1 MKNYL
6 NYFIAILM
14 MTVSLQSCDSESYLT
29 ENNPNEISTDVY
41 WSTLTESESNLT
53 SVYAAMLDSYVL
65 NTTYDF
71 FRTDIAHPGQRT
83 NPTGAYLNW
92 YQNRLF
98 TDNNVVGNTWD
109 AKYRVI
115 WRANQ
120 VIEGLNGM
128 TAELKAKQAWTE
140 QMAQARFFRGLMHFY
155 LHSTFN
161 EGKIV
166 IRDKVPVTFEDFNK
180 PLSTSEEVVTFF
192 REDLEYAYA
201 NLPAQFSKKT
211 RVDAGTAATIL
222 GTSYLYQGK
231 YAEAKVYF
239 NDVITNADYGYALV
253 QDVNLIHTSAG
264 DYNSESIFEIN
275 YSDVL
280 QIEDDRF
287 DEESFQNRLAR
298 FCAPTAKNVETGATM
313 GGQGI
318 ILPSAWL
325 TYGLSNEP
333 MDMTDTRNIG
343 RTIPLRAA
351 QSIAVVNDEVSNYYG
366 FTAPQVNAFA
376 KTRFSYFKKYT
387 NHDVGQTEVETANDS
402 WRSGRNIIVNRLSG
416 VYLMQAECMAN
427 TGDLP
432 GAIDLINQIRKRW
445 GLVQLDINASLIDG
459 TPYTQTSLM
468 EHLMYKEYP
477 YELGLEGF
485 STRLIDLRRWGV
497 AQERFTDVST
507 QMFHLEDYTY
517 TKTNGKTSNRKASL
531 LTPGPGKSEFV
542 EYVDA
547 ATTWSSATA
556 GWLPLPQ
563 SEILNN
569 QNVN

>member
-1 MKNYL
+1 MKNYFKYL
-6 NYFIAILM
+6 MAILV
-14 MTVSLQSCDSESYLT
+14 MTVSMQSCDSDSYLT
-29 ENNPNEISTDVY
+29 ENNPNEISTGVY
-41 WSTLTESESNLT
+41 WSTLVQSQSNLT
-53 SVYAAMLDSYVL
+53 SVYAAMLDSNVL

-71 FRTDIAHPGQRT
+71 FRTDLGHPGSRT
-83 NPTGAYLNW
+83 NPAGAYLNW

-98 TDNNVVGNTWD
+98 SDNSVVGNTWN

-128 TAELKAKQAWTE
+128 TEDLKAKQAWTE

-201 NLPAQFSKKT
+201 NLPAKFSQKT
-211 RVDAGTAATIL
+211 RVTAGTAATIL
-222 GTSYLYQGK
+222 GTSYLYGGK
-231 YAEAKVYF
+231 HAEAKVYF
-239 NDVITNADYGYALV
+239 NDVITNANYGYKLIE
-253 QDVNLIHTSAG
+253 DVSLIHTPAG
-264 DYNSESIFEIN
+264 DYNSESILEIN

-280 QIEDDRF
+280 QIQDDRF

-298 FCAPTAKNVETGATM
+298 FSAPIAKNIETGATM

-333 MDMTDTRNIG
+333 MDVTDPRNAG

-351 QSIAVVNDEVSNYYG
+351 QSIAVVNDEISKYYG
-366 FTAPQVNAFA
+366 HTAPQVTSFA
-376 KTRFSYFKKYT
+376 GTRFAYLKKYT
-387 NHDVGQTEVETANDS
+387 NHDVVTTEFETANDS

-416 VYLMQAECMAN
+416 VFLMQAECMAN

-432 GAIDLINQIRKRW
+432 GAISLINQIRKRW
-445 GLVQLDINASLIDG
+445 GLVQLDSNASLVDG

-468 EHLMYKEYP
+468 DHLMYKEYP
-477 YELGLEGF
+477 YELAFEGF
-485 STRLIDLRRWGV
+485 STRLIDLRRWGI
-497 AQERFTDVST
+497 AQQRFADVST
-507 QMFHLEDYTY
+507 QMFHVEDFTY
-517 TKTNGKTSNRKASL
+517 TRTNGKTANRKQSL
-531 LTPGPGKSEFV
+531 LTPGPGAREFV

-547 ATTWSSATA
+547 ATTWSQPTA
-556 GWLPLPQ
+556 GWLPIPQ